1 MARLRKRGLALLLA
15 MVMVVSLLQ
24 VSAFAA
30 EGEDTQDPEMVE
42 VEIPLEGDKTVVDDA
57 AEPNGETDP
66 DDAAEPDG
74 ETDPD
79 GAAEP
84 DGETVPEEGNAAAG
98 AEPVEEQPAIV
109 EIPEI
114 VEEPVWE
121 YDTIRTVA
129 DDDAEITVSG
139 LMPKGSYVTAK
150 SVEIT
155 LEDLTVLAAYD
166 ITIYD
171 SEGDEWQPDES
182 VTVEIQNP
190 ALADVEDVEIYHME
204 DEDAEPEHVD
214 TITTDED
221 VATFEAES
229 FSIYVVA
236 AKWGVEYVDTVYTTE
251 GDQFEIEGSSAGLF
265 GDHCWQVTQGT
276 RIVKIIRG
284 SSSHTVQL
292 EAIAAG
298 EATVAHT
305 YGNLFNSKTEYYKVV
320 VEAKNPTTV
329 PVKFYVL
336 NPNRGAPESGAD
348 QGAENYFPNE
358 KTGTYNVYDGIPGT
372 MGDAAWEA
380 LRGND
385 GKLTINDQ
393 YTNPNGTAEGLNS
406 AWFALNDE
414 KDALKQMYQSFG
426 ISNQEDYELVWYVIK
441 CQAAQGSNYGRDD
454 NGKNA
459 DVHVDGYLKNVAV
472 TVTYHS
478 NFGQD
483 QTWADDSAKTGA
495 YTTKTYGETTL
506 PARTDGYTFLGWST
520 KSDASEPDY
529 DGGAEMTLMSNLHLY
544 AVWAP
549 PAPTTGTLTVTK
561 TVSGAELPENFHIL
575 VKNSSNQ
582 VVYTLGLTN
591 GTGVTGPDAN
601 TTYTWTLSD
610 VAPGTYT
617 VTEENALINEYDL
630 EASSNPAVVYVQAGK
645 NASIQ
650 VTNTYTD
657 ASGETASFT
666 IKKVE
671 KGTNTGLEGAEFHLC
686 QNENCTGSCENGM
699 LLTTDENGLATVTG
713 LTSGTYYLRETK
725 APFGYELGSTVYKI
739 EVGGQHEKQTAGGNI
754 FTYLWKLI
762 AGVSE
767 SQAQTDANGNI
778 LIPNQK
784 SSSGTLMVTKTYTG
798 VDALP
803 DSFMIK
809 VAAADGTEKLLTL
822 TNAAISE
829 TGYYEWDLSLPVG
842 SYTVSETG
850 YEKAGYDVS
859 ISVDER
865 QNVTKPST
873 TVVITEGDTTSL
885 TFQNAYTST
894 TPAPIEPVT
903 ITFSGL
909 KDLDG
914 TRTDVPAFTFYLK
927 AYEKDTSDPLEA
939 TSELI
944 SEVTNDA
951 YGRIFFDTQTFESA
965 GTYWYQVAEKISP
978 LDEAYR
984 YDTTVYYIEVVVTEN
999 DGALTANETFYTNV
1013 ESDGKSELVKA
1024 DAILFHNETVEPEP
1038 VPETVDLSFQYVTNV
1053 SGASGVPSGVTA
1065 PATQELTKDSAFGTH
1080 AYGTGS
1086 YSSAYTF
1093 HGWYADSACTV
1104 RMAADDVLSSDTTVY
1119 GYWTYDDG
1127 GDDRDDDDDDD
1138 GTNIPD
1144 DDTPTTDLPDEGTP
1158 TTDLP
1163 DEGTPT
1169 TDLPDEGTPTT
1180 DLPDE
1185 ETPMAEAPK
1194 TGDTSLVWV
1203 LAAAASGVGLVWLA
1217 VSGMKRKDHDA

>member
-1 MARLRKRGLALLLA
+1 MARFRRRGLALLLA

-57 AEPNGETDP
+57 AEPDGETDP

-79 GAAEP
+79 DAAEPDGETDPDDAAEP

-114 VEEPVWE
+114 VEELVWE

-236 AKWGVEYVDTVYTTE
+236 ANRPSWEWSQIDDGNKEFRGGQVISLYSDSGHSKHHWEITE
-251 GDQFEIEGSSAGLF
+251 
-265 GDHCWQVTQGT
+265 
-276 RIVKIIRG
+276 
-284 SSSHTVQL
+284 
-292 EAIAAG
+292 
-298 EATVAHT
+298 
-305 YGNLFNSKTEYYKVV
+305 
-320 VEAKNPTTV
+320 
-329 PVKFYVL
+329 
-336 NPNRGAPESGAD
+336 
-348 QGAENYFPNE
+348 
-358 KTGTYNVYDGIPGT
+358 
-372 MGDAAWEA
+372 
-380 LRGND
+380 
-385 GKLTINDQ
+385 
-393 YTNPNGTAEGLNS
+393 
-406 AWFALNDE
+406 
-414 KDALKQMYQSFG
+414 
-426 ISNQEDYELVWYVIK
+426 
-441 CQAAQGSNYGRDD
+441 
-454 NGKNA
+454 GKNA
-459 DVHVDGYLKNVAV
+459 AEITGNSKWATLTLKEVERDTRVTIKHSYKGILFSGEEEATITVKASKGTQTVYVYVDARDVQTGTGGFINENGYFTIGTIEMQLPDPEKSYAGNGEARYKTYEDAVKRALGGINHMYNTWVDLDDVDWYTLHTADGADIASGQVFVPSGQYAWHLDGRISEVPTLYK
-472 TVTYHS
+472 VTYHA
-478 NFGQD
+478 NNGTQ
-483 QTWADDSAKTGA
+483 A
-495 YTTKTYGETTL
+495 TYPNPNMYEENAEVLVLGNETT
-506 PARTDGYTFLGWST
+506 GFQNEGKVFLGWST
-520 KSDASEPDY
+520 TPNGTVDSDYTVGETFVIRDNV
-529 DGGAEMTLMSNLHLY
+529 DLY
-544 AVWAP
+544 AVWGDEL
-549 PAPTTGTLTVTK
+549 PTTGTLTVTK
-561 TVSGAELPENFHIL
+561 TVSGHALPENFHIL

-686 QNENCTGSCENGM
+686 QNENCTGSCKNGITW
-699 LLTTDENGLATVTG
+699 TTDKDGLANFTG
-713 LTSGTYYLRETK
+713 LTSDTYYLRETK
-725 APFGYELGSTVYKI
+725 APDGYKLGSTVYKI
-739 EVGGQHEKQTAGGNI
+739 KVGGQHEKQTAGGNI
-754 FTYLWKLI
+754 FTYLWELI
-762 AGVSE
+762 AGVPE
-767 SQAQTDANGNI
+767 PQAQKDESGHI
-778 LIPNQK
+778 LIPNEKQ
-784 SSSGTLMVTKTYTG
+784 SGTLKVTKTYTG
-798 VDALP
+798 VNALP
-803 DSFMIK
+803 GSFMIE
-809 VAAADGTEKLLTL
+809 VAASDGTKQLLSFENVKTCK
-822 TNAAISE
+822 
-829 TGYYEWDLSLPVG
+829 TGCYEWELPLPVG

-859 ISVDER
+859 IGVDER

-873 TVVITEGDTTSL
+873 TVVVTEGDTTSL

-914 TRTDVPAFTFYLK
+914 TRTDVPQFTFYLK
-927 AYEKDTSDPLEA
+927 SYVKNISDPLTEP
-939 TSELI
+939 SELV

-965 GTYWYQVAEKISP
+965 GTYWYQVAEKIPS
-978 LDEAYR
+978 LDDGYR

-1013 ESDGKSELVKA
+1013 ESNGKSELVKA

-1053 SGASGVPSGVTA
+1053 SGASDVPSGVTA
-1065 PATQELTKDSAFGTH
+1065 PATQELAKDSVFGTH

-1086 YSSAYTF
+1086 YSSDYTF
-1093 HGWYADSACTV
+1093 HGWYEDPACTV
-1104 RMAADDVLSSDTTVY
+1104 RMAADAILSSDTTVY

-1127 GDDRDDDDDDD
+1127 DDGGDDRDDDDDDD
-1138 GTNIPD
+1138 DHGTNIPD
-1144 DDTPTTDLPDEGTP
+1144 DDTPTTNLPDEGTP

-1180 DLPDE
+1180 DLPDG

-1203 LAAAASGVGLVWLA
+1203 LAAAASGAGLVWLA